1 MTKTVAFESPA
12 FTTALAQV
20 QTPLGVVKVLV
31 RYIVICIKVLACVV
45 VLKKKC
51 TICVIVRLSVCD
63 LNVYGGKL
71 CRWFIYMSQTNGKHC
86 LSAFGQANAVGG
98 IFAQLLNIPPSHR

>member
-45 VLKKKC
+45 VLKKD
-51 TICVIVRLSVCD
+51 VRSV
-63 LNVYGGKL
+63 
-71 CRWFIYMSQTNGKHC
+71 
-86 LSAFGQANAVGG
+86 
-98 IFAQLLNIPPSHR
+98 

>member
-45 VLKKKC
+45 VLKKKVYDLC
-51 TICVIVRLSVCD
+51 DCSFICMRFECLWWQAMS
-63 LNVYGGKL
+63 LVY
-71 CRWFIYMSQTNGKHC
+71 IYVPNKW
-86 LSAFGQANAVGG
+86 
-98 IFAQLLNIPPSHR
+98 